1 MSHLASD
8 ILDEDTQQS
17 WENASGRLI
26 QQQFTHRSHDQ
37 VARFF
42 DGTDLVAPG
51 LVRVEEW
58 QPDSDTGDANRSFL
72 WCGVGRKR

>member
-1 MSHLASD
+1 
-8 ILDEDTQQS
+8 
-17 WENASGRLI
+17 
-26 QQQFTHRSHDQ
+26 